1 MEKTLSLP
9 LARRRSARSP
19 LALFS
24 RIVSG
29 LGRVEIREGKG
40 TAAPQEVREATRKMR
55 HAVYCKEKKFLDSGT
70 LLDTYD
76 DRALLLTAH
85 KGHDV
90 IGIMR
95 VTDSA
100 EGPLEIFE
108 MHPEL
113 RPLVPAGARLLE
125 WSRLMVLREHRG
137 FSATL
142 PLFRRAFAEVV
153 ARRADGIILSCAPR
167 LIPYY
172 RDLLGCRQL
181 AATPLHHARLRGL
194 IDYPMILDWP
204 RALEHA
210 TKANLP
216 FWFAINPWL
225 AAKAVCFT
233 GLRLLRERLGGVPPE
248 QTASAP

>member
-1 MEKTLSLP
+1 MEKSLSLP
-9 LARRRSARSP
+9 RRRSARSP

-29 LGRVEIREGKG
+29 LGRVEVREGKG
-40 TAAPQEVREATRKMR
+40 ASAPQSIREATRKMR
-55 HAVYCKEKKFLDSGT
+55 HAVYCKEKGFLDQST
-70 LLDTYD
+70 LLDAYD

-85 KGHDV
+85 KGEGV
-90 IGIMR
+90 IGTMR

-113 RPLVPAGARLLE
+113 QPLVPAGARLLE

-216 FWFAINPWL
+216 FWFAINPVL
-225 AAKAVCFT
+225 AAKAVLFT
-233 GLRLLRERLGGVPPE
+233 VLRLLRERLVGAVPAR
-248 QTASAP
+248 TASAP

>member
-1 MEKTLSLP
+1 MEKSLTLP
-9 LARRRSARSP
+9 LLRRRAARSP
-19 LALFS
+19 LALFT

-29 LGRVEIREGKG
+29 LGRVEVREGKG
-40 TAAPQEVREATRKMR
+40 AAAPQLVREATRKMR
-55 HAVYCKEKKFLDSGT
+55 HAVYCKEKGFLDGTT
-70 LLDTYD
+70 LLDGYD

-85 KGHDV
+85 KGEDV
-90 IGIMR
+90 VGAMR

-125 WSRLMVLREHRG
+125 WSRLMVLRQHRG

-153 ARRADGIILSCAPR
+153 KRNADGIILSCAPR

-204 RALEHA
+204 GALEHA
-210 TKANLP
+210 TRANLP
-216 FWFAINPWL
+216 FWFTINPWL

-233 GLRLLRERLGGVPPE
+233 GLRLLRERLASPAPARTV
-248 QTASAP
+248 SAP